1 MIFASRA
8 VAGQCKRYAYSIE
21 KTYAHWAMRFV
32 PYRNKRQPLEM
43 CEREIGE
50 FLIYLAENGNVA
62 NAVPA
67 TFWASCPPLRSGTA
81 RPVTKSRCHLW
92 VRPPSNPP

>member
-8 VAGQCKRYAYSIE
+8 VAGQCKRYAYTTE
-21 KTYAHWAMRFV
+21 KTHAHWAMRFA
-32 PYRNKRQPLEM
+32 PYRNERQPLEM
-43 CEREIGE
+43 CEGEISE
-50 FLIYLAENGNVA
+50 FLTYLAEKENVV

-81 RPVTKSRCHLW
+81 RPVTKS
-92 VRPPSNPP
+92 